1 MIRKKELYFILIM
14 RFQLEIFASFLALL
28 QMKEIKNVENET
40 LIKEKVLIERMDKQ
54 SVETSKWILK

>member
-54 SVETSKWILK
+54 C